1 MTIGQVHIDDL
12 LDLYLRVLDVILSGK
27 QANDSSYTRF
37 YIGSSTE
44 IPFRTVAEVHG
55 SELTRL
61 GMLSSAEVESVPKD
75 KVSGYVF
82 SADQTAY
89 WC

>member
-1 MTIGQVHIDDL
+1 MHIDDL
-12 LDLYLRVLDVILSGK
+12 VDLYLRVLDVVLSGR
-27 QANDSSYTRF
+27 QADDSPYTRF

-44 IPFRTVAEVHG
+44 VPFRTVAEVYG

-61 GMLSSAEVESVPKD
+61 GLLSSAEVESVPKD